1 MTKKDLVAMGLT
13 EEQADK
19 VMESLDGNFVT
30 KNRFNELN
38 EELKKQKE
46 AVEERDK
53 QLTELKKAAG
63 DNEALTKQIGE
74 LQKANADQK
83 KAHEAEIAQ
92 LRLDNAVDT
101 ALTAAGAKNS
111 KAVKALLDMG
121 KVSLAGDGQLIGWS
135 EQLAALKESDAYL
148 FADQGD
154 QNQAPTLRGFQPG
167 ASGEVPPDGGVDTSK
182 MTYSEM
188 MAYKA
193 ANPDANVD
201 F

>member
-63 DNEALTKQIGE
+63 DNETLTKQISD

-121 KVSLAGDGQLIGWS
+121 KVTLADDGQLIGWN
-135 EQLAALKESDAYL
+135 EQLTALKESDSYL
-148 FADQGD
+148 FTDQGN
-154 QNQAPTLRGFQPG
+154 QNQAPTFQGFQPG
-167 ASGEVPPDGGVDTSK
+167 VSGDVKPGADLDTSK

-188 MAYKA
+188 VAFKE
-193 ANPDANVD
+193 ANPDASVD
-201 F
+201 Y